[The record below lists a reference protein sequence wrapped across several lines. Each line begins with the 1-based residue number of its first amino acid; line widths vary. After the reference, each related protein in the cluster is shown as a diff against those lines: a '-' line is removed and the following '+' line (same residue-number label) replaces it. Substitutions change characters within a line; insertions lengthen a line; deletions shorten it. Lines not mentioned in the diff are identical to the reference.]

1 MTVIHILMAPRYL
14 YSNRFTY
21 YELKLTTKSPKNKA
35 SKPTD
40 NGKRTTKRN
49 TDLRFSPTS
58 HKLNIDSS
66 MHCTT
71 WNVLTLNNNA
81 ALPLL
86 SKELNKPNISLAGLQ
101 ETRLCDSGETLCDG
115 FRYLWSGRTD
125 GKHYA
130 GVGLAMNTKVKKAL
144 TSWKAISPRLL
155 STRFLHQLGHLTVIV
170 CYAPTETSDDAAKD
184 QFYDDLSVVVN
195 HTSRHDVTIVMGDL
209 NASIGS
215 DRMIGEGESFS
226 PFGRTKETKGMLKPS
241 WHNPT
246 LHPRKAVCHDPFGA
260 HQTNLPQPPSQ

>member
-1 MTVIHILMAPRYL
+1 MQGPPACGYVPTLTNIYPIYGLNRRGEGTSLLSHLAILKGDGQHRTTKIPV
-14 YSNRFTY
+14 SWFTLGSKPPSQLVGAGPVTRHN
-21 YELKLTTKSPKNKA
+21 ELKLTTKSPKNKA

-58 HKLNIDSS
+58 HKLNLRSS
-66 MHCTT
+66 MRCAP

-86 SKELNKPNISLAGLQ
+86 SKELNKLNISLAGLQ

-155 STRFLHQLGHLTVIV
+155 SARFLHQSGHLTVIV
-170 CYAPTETSDDAAKD
+170 CYAPTETSDDASKD

-195 HTSRHDVTIVMGDL
+195 HTSRHDVTIS
-209 NASIGS
+209 N
-215 DRMIGEGESFS
+215 
-226 PFGRTKETKGMLKPS
+226 GRSEC
-241 WHNPT
+241 
-246 LHPRKAVCHDPFGA
+246 LHWI
-260 HQTNLPQPPSQ
+260 